1 MKHQGSII
9 SWEGISNQVVFT
21 AAKANSRVHARAT
34 RTMKDIKQG
43 NILKLS
49 LYNTNGLK
57 QTDIHQ
63 LTVTEYDYG
72 RVLRDTPTFTLTRCK
87 VALTSQTFTDELSY
101 DKSL

>member
-1 MKHQGSII
+1 M
-9 SWEGISNQVVFT
+9 FT

-34 RTMKDIKQG
+34 RTIKDIKQG

-49 LYNTNGLK
+49 LYNTNGLN
-57 QTDIHQ
+57 Q

-72 RVLRDTPTFTLTRCK
+72 RVLRDTPTFTLPRCK